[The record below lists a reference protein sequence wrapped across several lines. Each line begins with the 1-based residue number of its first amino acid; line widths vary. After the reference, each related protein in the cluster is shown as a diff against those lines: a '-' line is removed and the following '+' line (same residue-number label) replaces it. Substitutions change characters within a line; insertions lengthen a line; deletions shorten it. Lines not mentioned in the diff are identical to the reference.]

1 MRKLLIILTRKYPYA
16 FGEPFLESEINKH
29 NPYYDKIMVL
39 AQDVSKREVM
49 TRALPEKTEAY
60 ITATGSR
67 KSMRLKDLFAS
78 FSHLLK
84 PDSCE
89 SEEYAARKLDIVQ
102 RCFLCNFES
111 RCVRLEKEAVEI
123 LKQQN
128 FSDYDQIVIY
138 SYWFFANATVAVR
151 LKEYIKKEMNYS
163 GQITVISRAH
173 SICGDV

>member
-29 NPYYDKIMVL
+29 TPYYDKIMVL
-39 AQDVSKREVM
+39 AQDVSKGEAM

-78 FSHLLK
+78 PLHLLK
-84 PDSCE
+84 PDTSE
-89 SEEYAARKLDIVQ
+89 SEEYATRKLDLIQ

-111 RCVRLEKEAVEI
+111 RCVRLENEAIEI

-128 FSDYDQIVIY
+128 FSV
-138 SYWFFANATVAVR
+138 
-151 LKEYIKKEMNYS
+151 L
-163 GQITVISRAH
+163 
-173 SICGDV
+173 